1 MTRVPFNALGAA
13 LLAGVMSIG
22 FSTGASSE
30 TIEGA
35 LARAYGSNP
44 NLNANRAGTRA
55 VDEAVP
61 QALSGYRPRVAAS
74 ADTGYASQDT
84 LIGGNSS
91 NDKYFP
97 RGLGVQLDQ
106 TIWNGNRTGN
116 SVRRADSNVLRAR
129 EQLRQTEQSVLLDA
143 ATAYMDVLRDTA
155 ILNLR
160 QNNIDVLEEQLRQ
173 TRDRF
178 NVGEVTRTDV
188 AQAEA
193 RLATSNSDASLASG
207 NLKSS
212 LARFRQV
219 VGADAKQLAPAK
231 AVDAMLPKSLDIAV
245 AASQSDHPTILAAL
259 HDVDA
264 AQLQVKITEGELY
277 PTLSARGTVSQRWD
291 YQGSNRELTQ
301 STIVGLLSVPIY
313 EGGEVYSR
321 VRQAKELLGQRRLE
335 ADQARELIRANVVS
349 AWGQLEATRERITA
363 GQASIVASETALNG
377 VREEAKVGQRTT
389 LDVLNAQQELL
400 SSRVALITA
409 QRDRVVASYAV
420 LSSIGR
426 LSAQRLRLAVT
437 EYQPTVHYDQVR
449 DKWIGLR
456 TPDGK

>member
-245 AASQSDHPTILAAL
+245 AASQSDHPTIFAAL

-291 YQGSNRELTQ
+291 YQGSNREADA
-301 STIVGLLSVPIY
+301 IHDC
-313 EGGEVYSR
+313 R
-321 VRQAKELLGQRRLE
+321 VAERSDLRGRRSLFP
-335 ADQARELIRANVVS
+335 RS
-349 AWGQLEATRERITA
+349 A
-363 GQASIVASETALNG
+363 GQGDSWAKGGWRQIKRAS
-377 VREEAKVGQRTT
+377 
-389 LDVLNAQQELL
+389 
-400 SSRVALITA
+400 
-409 QRDRVVASYAV
+409 
-420 LSSIGR
+420 
-426 LSAQRLRLAVT
+426 LSARTWFRPGGSLKPPASGSRPAR
-437 EYQPTVHYDQVR
+437 QVSLPPR
-449 DKWIGLR
+449 R
-456 TPDGK
+456 R